1 MHTETSRHGIGRTIL
16 EEHNIHTLKAAP
28 SASPLHHSSPPL
40 PLLTHLPTCPPTHT
54 HSSLPLRQVQESKAK
69 TWCGNKGEIPYM
81 ETSAKEAI
89 NVESAFLAASHKA
102 LAKEQ
107 EPLKIENDQVIDIN
121 RDSSQG
127 SGGGCCKK
135 S

>member
-1 MHTETSRHGIGRTIL
+1 MHTYTDRHAWNQKYDIEREQATKP
-16 EEHNIHTLKAAP
+16 HSHTCTQGYPLYSTFSSHP
-28 SASPLHHSSPPL
+28 SQ
-40 PLLTHLPTCPPTHT
+40 
-54 HSSLPLRQVQESKAK
+54 QVQESKAK
-69 TWCGNKGEIPYM
+69 TWCANKGEIPYM

-102 LAKEQ
+102 LDKEQ

-127 SGGGCCKK
+127 GGRGCCKK

>member
-1 MHTETSRHGIGRTIL
+1 M
-16 EEHNIHTLKAAP
+16 
-28 SASPLHHSSPPL
+28 
-40 PLLTHLPTCPPTHT
+40 
-54 HSSLPLRQVQESKAK
+54 
-69 TWCGNKGEIPYM
+69 WCANKGDIPYM

-89 NVESAFLAASHKA
+89 NVETAFLAASHKA
-102 LAKEQ
+102 LDKEQ

>member
-1 MHTETSRHGIGRTIL
+1 
-16 EEHNIHTLKAAP
+16 
-28 SASPLHHSSPPL
+28 
-40 PLLTHLPTCPPTHT
+40 
-54 HSSLPLRQVQESKAK
+54 
-69 TWCGNKGEIPYM
+69 M

-89 NVESAFLAASHKA
+89 NVETAFLAASHKV
-102 LAKEQ
+102 LDK

>member
-1 MHTETSRHGIGRTIL
+1 M
-16 EEHNIHTLKAAP
+16 
-28 SASPLHHSSPPL
+28 
-40 PLLTHLPTCPPTHT
+40 
-54 HSSLPLRQVQESKAK
+54 
-69 TWCGNKGEIPYM
+69 WCANKGDIPYM

-89 NVESAFLAASHKA
+89 NVETAFLAASHKV
-102 LAKEQ
+102 LDK

>member
-1 MHTETSRHGIGRTIL
+1 MHTYTDRHAWNQKYDIEREQATKTTQS
-16 EEHNIHTLKAAP
+16 HMYTR
-28 SASPLHHSSPPL
+28 L
-40 PLLTHLPTCPPTHT
+40 PLYSTF
-54 HSSLPLRQVQESKAK
+54 SSHPSQQVQESKAK
-69 TWCGNKGEIPYM
+69 TWCANKGEIPYM

-102 LAKEQ
+102 LDKEQ

-127 SGGGCCKK
+127 GGRGCCKK

>member
-1 MHTETSRHGIGRTIL
+1 
-16 EEHNIHTLKAAP
+16 
-28 SASPLHHSSPPL
+28 
-40 PLLTHLPTCPPTHT
+40 
-54 HSSLPLRQVQESKAK
+54 
-69 TWCGNKGEIPYM
+69 M
-81 ETSAKEAI
+81 ETSAKEGV

-102 LAKEQ
+102 LDKEQ

-127 SGGGCCKK
+127 GGGGCCKK